1 LQTISPIV
9 ILEAIMFY
17 FLPNEETLQKYD
29 DALNPNTPQEALE
42 RLATDEDKYTRFCVA
57 KNPNVAQKVLEVL
70 ATDKSFTVRARVAM
84 HPNRTELIERLVYMT
99 EKVYENKETPI
110 ESLDTFD
117 FYRFLEVAS
126 IEELEGNYLR
136 PETLTQILTTK

>member
-1 LQTISPIV
+1 
-9 ILEAIMFY
+9 MFY

-29 DALNPNTPQEALE
+29 DALNPNTPQEVLE

-110 ESLDTFD
+110 ESLDTFE
-117 FYRFLEVAS
+117 FYVFLKVAS

-136 PETLTQILTTK
+136 PETLTQIFITK

>member
-1 LQTISPIV
+1 
-9 ILEAIMFY
+9 MFY
-17 FLPNEETLQKYD
+17 FPPSEKTLQKYD
-29 DALNPNTPQEALE
+29 DALNPNTPQEVLE

-99 EKVYENKETPI
+99 EKVYEIETYQETPI

-126 IEELEGNYLR
+126 VEELEGNYLK
-136 PETLTQILTTK
+136 PETLEKIFITK

>member
-1 LQTISPIV
+1 
-9 ILEAIMFY
+9 MFY
-17 FLPNEETLQKYD
+17 FLPNEETLQKYN
-29 DALNPNTPQEALE
+29 DALNPNTPQEVLE
-42 RLATDEDKYTRFCVA
+42 RLATDEDRYVRSCVA
-57 KNPNVAQKVLEVL
+57 RNSNTSQEILQQL

-99 EKVYENKETPI
+99 EKVYEIETYQETPI

-126 IEELEGNYLR
+126 VEELEGNYLK
-136 PETLTQILTTK
+136 PETLEKIFITK